1 MSRNGTETESEG
13 IQVVLEVT
21 DHDSLLELME
31 MLHECELSI
40 KTEAITEANLS
51 SQMTAT
57 VELDILTGKQRET
70 LELAIKQG
78 YYNRPRDANLTDLAE
93 NLDISKSAVSQRLN
107 AAETKLIKTTL
118 ERYV

>member
-1 MSRNGTETESEG
+1 MSRNDAETKERG
-13 IQVVLEVT
+13 IQIVLEVT
-21 DHDSLLELME
+21 DHDSLQELME
-31 MLHECELSI
+31 LLHECELSI
-40 KTEAITEANLS
+40 KTEAITDANLS

-70 LELAIKQG
+70 LELAIREG
-78 YYNRPRDANLTDLAE
+78 YYDRPRDANLTDLAE
-93 NLDISKSAVSQRLN
+93 SLGISKSAVSQRLN